1 MKVIYYVI
9 VLQIV
14 IILWEK
20 PTWPVETPSDLH
32 RQHRQQKEG
41 DAASGHGRCGRGFD
55 QISPSLLW
63 G

>member
-32 RQHRQQKEG
+32 RRQRQQEEG
-41 DAASGHGRCGRGFD
+41 DAASGHGRCGGGFD
-55 QISPSLLW
+55 QINLSLLLE
-63 G
+63 